1 MKRKILLA
9 ACVLGALNLLACA
22 SNPNKAEKIDT
33 KIEKSD
39 KISGDREL
47 GVKDGNM
54 VVQRKTLMS
63 EELRDLQYEVY
74 SLEDRVYGNTKYGS
88 SGLYGNLKD
97 CKKDLSDKRNGGDG
111 KLMWTEPI
119 DRVTDK
125 EEEFKI
131 GIDENDKVV
140 GVSEEFLKDRLKRFR
155 DYKRTLVKRQEEYQD
170 KLDICKAEVKSR
182 KHDQN
187 KKSADADAGAE

>member
-1 MKRKILLA
+1 MLM
-9 ACVLGALNLLACA
+9 CVLFALNFLACS
-22 SNPNKAEKIDT
+22 SNPHKAEQIDT

-88 SGLYGNLKD
+88 NGLYGNLKD
-97 CKKDLSDKRNGGDG
+97 CKKKLSDKRTGGDG
-111 KLMWTEPI
+111 KLIWTEPI

-131 GIDENDKVV
+131 GLDENDKVV

-155 DYKRTLVKRQEEYQD
+155 EYKRILIKRQDEYQD
-170 KLDICKAEVKSR
+170 KLDICKQDVKSR
-182 KHDQN
+182 KADS
-187 KKSADADAGAE
+187 KKSSDSGDE